1 MNLITASG
9 LGAREAAKHTLSRC
23 GRGIAACSIAL
34 LALGGLTVGPHAQA
48 DIGATHTRLVSEF
61 ASFNTP
67 GALNGRV
74 ETIAVDGDTVFVG
87 GTFTQIQDPL
97 NGDIIDQPYLFAYSK
112 RSGDILRGFDPVLNG
127 DVLALEV
134 PGDGSGVFAGGKFT
148 QLNGRTNRRGLLKLD
163 KNGDRDSVFIPPRPR
178 GSVKTLVRFGNTL
191 YAGGGFSEIGGQ
203 PIQRL
208 AALNATTGSV
218 SSALNLQFGGVISR
232 QGGVQGSQSVDD
244 IDVTSDGQVMVA
256 AGNFETVDGNSRQR
270 LVVIELDGQAQVS
283 RWNTNVYDIQC
294 PNQFPQY
301 IRGIDISP
309 DDDYLLVGTTGFRI
323 IGEPACDTTN
333 RYELTDLNNNNV
345 RPTWTNYTG
354 GDTVYDV
361 VSTGHAVYIGG
372 HFRFLDNDF
381 GSGGDP
387 GPGATQRRGMAAL
400 DPLNGLTLQN
410 WRSDRNPRGFG
421 TFALIAEDEGLYIGD
436 DTDFLNGSEHQKLKF
451 LPLSSNILS
460 RPNRPTLPTTALTV
474 SGSTLSASS
483 FNGSSFGNIE
493 SLTAGLSNVRG
504 AMFVGGQLY
513 YADVNDNVWASRF
526 NGNTFED
533 RRRVDLGG
541 QTDADWDIDQI
552 GGMFFDY
559 EFGRVYYTYQD
570 DSRLFYRAFTP
581 DTSFFGND
589 EFVAEVQGDILWNSV
604 RGMDVID
611 GRLYFARTDGN
622 LYRAAINGAAVVSRT
637 TEQVSGTGIDGR
649 RWENNFLAFLSDG
662 APTGTPT
669 DPADPTDPPN
679 PTTPGGA
686 ELEFESFGTQNNG
699 RFRKFEFPVTAG
711 EETTVLLEWTDPSA
725 SVNLFVRDA
734 GNNLV
739 AADRTSAGSPKLV
752 TVPAGNG
759 GTHVAAVLVR
769 EGATPYT
776 LKINPAGVAAPT
788 PLADFEFSGT
798 GSDDTGSWQ
807 VFRFDVAAG
816 EQVDAQVIWNDPT
829 AQIRA
834 FLRQQ
839 GPTVLID
846 RDTAGTS
853 PATMSGTASA
863 SGTWSVAV
871 RIREGS
877 NVDFDVLVNTTP

>member
-1 MNLITASG
+1 MKSTTPNV
-9 LGAREAAKHTLSRC
+9 GATDLAKPKHSKSV
-23 GRGIAACSIAL
+23 AACGIAL
-34 LALGGLTVGPHAQA
+34 LALTGLTVGTHAQA
-48 DIGATHTRLVSEF
+48 DIGATHTSLVSEF

-67 GALNGRV
+67 GVLNGRV
-74 ETIAVDGDTVFVG
+74 EAIAVDGDTVFVG
-87 GTFTQIQDPL
+87 GTFTQIQNPL
-97 NGDIIDQPYLFAYSK
+97 NGNIVDQSYVFAYSK
-112 RSGDILRGFDPVLNG
+112 STGNIIRDFDPVLNG

-134 PGDGSGVFAGGKFT
+134 PGDGSGVFVGGTFRS
-148 QLNGRTNRRGLLKLD
+148 LNDQSGQRGLLKLD
-163 KNGDRDSVFIPPRPR
+163 NNGDRDSVFTSPRPR
-178 GSVKTLVRFGNTL
+178 GGVKTLVRFGNTL
-191 YAGGGFSEIGGQ
+191 YAGGSFSEIGGE

-208 AALNATTGSV
+208 AALDATTGSV
-218 SSALNLQFGGVISR
+218 SSALNLAFGGVFSR
-232 QGGVQGSQSVDD
+232 GDIQGSQSVDD
-244 IDVTSDGQVMVA
+244 IDITSDGEVMVA
-256 AGNFETVDGNSRQR
+256 VGNFQTVDGNDRAR
-270 LVVIELDGQAQVS
+270 IVAIELDGQAEVS
-283 RWNTNVYDIQC
+283 RWNTSVFDIQC
-294 PNQFPQY
+294 PGKFPQY

-309 DDDYLLVGTTGFRI
+309 DDAYLLVGTTGFRI
-323 IGEPACDTTN
+323 IGEPACDTTS
-333 RYELTDLNNNNV
+333 RYELTDLNNTNMQ
-345 RPTWTNYTG
+345 PTWVNYTG

-361 VSTGHAVYIGG
+361 VSTDHAVYIGG

-381 GSGGDP
+381 GFGNTM
-387 GPGATQRRGMAAL
+387 GPGASERRGLAAL

-410 WRSDRNPRGFG
+410 WRSDRSPRGFG
-421 TFALIAEDEGLYIGD
+421 TFALIAEDDGLYVGD

-662 APTGTPT
+662 APTG
-669 DPADPTDPPN
+669 
-679 PTTPGGA
+679 GGNAGDA
-686 ELEFESFGTQNNG
+686 ELEFESSGTQNNG

-798 GSDDTGSWQ
+798 GSDDNGSWQ

-816 EQVDAQVIWNDPT
+816 EQVDAQVIWNDP
-829 AQIRA
+829 AAEIRT
-834 FLRQQ
+834 FLRQE
-839 GPTVLID
+839 GPTMLVD
-846 RDTAGTS
+846 RDTDNNS